1 MNADSDTNSH
11 SMERLFREN
20 YTAMLTLAGR
30 LLHDGDEARDIVHDV
45 FAALLAER
53 PPRITRAWLL
63 GAVRYACLDRMR
75 RLSSRERFLRCLAL
89 DTDEIAAD
97 EWPDEEDVE
106 RLNALVESL
115 LTEQCRRV
123 VRLRFAE
130 RLTYVAIAAELGIS
144 EAAVYKH
151 LRHAITVLRTK
162 FPAR

>member
-1 MNADSDTNSH
+1 MNADSTNSYD

-20 YTAMLTLAGR
+20 YGAMLALAGR
-30 LLHDGDEARDIVHDV
+30 LLHDGDEASDIVHDV
-45 FAALLAER
+45 FASLLRER
-53 PPRITRAWLL
+53 PARITPAWLL
-63 GAVRYACLDRMR
+63 GAVRYACMDRMR

-89 DTDEIAAD
+89 DADEIADD

-106 RLNALVESL
+106 RLNMLLESL

-130 RLTYVAIAAELGIS
+130 RMTYPAIAAELGIS

-151 LRHAITVLRTK
+151 LRHAITLLRTK
-162 FPAR
+162 FPTR